1 VVSVKRK
8 TRKKRFRPATRHKKG
23 GRRRQNA
30 QPVDLPLSICFLV
43 GAGIVKDAQ
52 LPLSADLARK
62 FNEQLE
68 ALASSADKAT
78 RGLLALNR
86 FLNGGIRFQ
95 MGVLNRD
102 PEQPINIEH
111 LATAA
116 LRLNERMEN
125 PVAPYVSGW
134 NSRLIDLEQANP
146 AVLQRFLEMIYAGL
160 NDWLRTPSA
169 EAIVYLARIN
179 DFRRFTAPVDVFSL
193 NYDLCIET
201 ALQDSGVEF
210 VNGFT
215 QFGWNPT
222 ALQSAASV
230 RLFKL
235 HGSLDWVEN
244 DSFGICST
252 KFPVHDRVADFE
264 GEDSPL
270 LIFGTNTKLTG
281 RDPFL
286 TLLYHF
292 SARIAACDV
301 LISIGYG
308 FADEHVNQVIEQKL
322 ITNSKL
328 HLVLVS
334 PDATEKIA
342 TTAFLTAR
350 PRILALDKGAKT
362 ALNDGDID
370 RMCRR
375 LLRESRVETPF

>member
-1 VVSVKRK
+1 MKKKRK
-8 TRKKRFRPATRHKKG
+8 ERRVAKP
-23 GRRRQNA
+23 RRRTSKRGPGQRKRTA
-30 QPVDLPLSICFLV
+30 DPPLSVCFLV
-43 GAGIVKDAQ
+43 GAGLVKDAD

-62 FNEQLE
+62 FKEHLE
-68 ALASSADKAT
+68 AISSPSDKAT

-102 PEQPINIEH
+102 PEQTINIEH

-134 NSRLIDLEQANP
+134 NSRLIELEQGNA
-146 AVLQRFLEMIYAGL
+146 AVLQRFIDVIYAKL
-160 NDWLRTPSA
+160 NDWLTTPPA
-169 EAIVYLARIN
+169 EAIAYLSRFN
-179 DFRRFTAPVDVFSL
+179 DFTRFQTPVDLFSL

-201 ALQDSGVEF
+201 ALRESGVNF

-215 QFGWNPT
+215 PFGWNPT
-222 ALQSAASV
+222 SLQDSAPIRV
-230 RLFKL
+230 FKL

-244 DSFGICST
+244 TSFGICST
-252 KFPVHDRVADFE
+252 RFPVHERVADFE

-292 SARIAACDV
+292 AARIATSDV
-301 LISIGYG
+301 LVSVGYG

-322 ITNSKL
+322 ITNPKL
-328 HLVLVS
+328 RVIVVA
-334 PDATEKIA
+334 PDAAQKIA
-342 TTAFLTAR
+342 DTTFLASR
-350 PRILALDKGAKT
+350 SRILPLSKGAKA
-362 ALNDGDID
+362 ALNDGDIE
-370 RMCRR
+370 RFCRK
-375 LLRESRVETPF
+375 LQKESGAEAPF